1 MVWGNKFFNL
11 HIINKRTALKFT
23 YVNIILNNLGSGGY
37 NIGINVKVRIDNMFK
52 IRDIVYLEYNPTQQ
66 QELLSV
72 NLFETWMDSNTLI
85 MLENVKKY
93 YNKLI

>member
-37 NIGINVKVRIDNMFK
+37 NIGINVKVRIETICLK
-52 IRDIVYLEYNPTQQ
+52 LET
-66 QELLSV
+66 
-72 NLFETWMDSNTLI
+72 
-85 MLENVKKY
+85 
-93 YNKLI
+93 